1 MATMMNYAIVE
12 ATAEATAR
20 NDARDERAAMGACP
34 GGIDYDE
41 MDEMQ
46 FLEKAKELEQR
57 AAQLTFVDVEKQM
70 EALLSSEERAAGVSG
85 DSVKYS
91 AACKVVENRWF
102 RFLAVY
108 GDKLGYEEGSSPS
121 LELVRKFVVYTFKT
135 RTYKSSKGKKGLGDS
150 AELSMRYLLAKF
162 VFPKLLYDGWAGCE
176 HAAIEPEWNRRVG
189 GCVLLSASGVDW
201 CVARLKG
208 PELKAKCAPYAA
220 EINETCVAEGTE
232 ATEPGTA
239 ARLTRDSMRASEGAR
254 VSVSGRW
261 TRLKRSEPE
270 MATAVPAR
278 SRQGEVGRRDV
289 LQGAGA
295 CTQRRGWLGARTP
308 FGRDPRCDKLDGQWW
323 LAVLSAMGV
332 RGRACARRRTRA
344 WTPSPVAS

>member
-135 RTYKSSKGKKGLGDS
+135 RTRTRARRARRAWATRRSSRCATCSPSTSFRSCCTTDGLG
-150 AELSMRYLLAKF
+150 ARKWRLN
-162 VFPKLLYDGWAGCE
+162 P
-176 HAAIEPEWNRRVG
+176 
-189 GCVLLSASGVDW
+189 SGT
-201 CVARLKG
+201 G
-208 PELKAKCAPYAA
+208 
-220 EINETCVAEGTE
+220 
-232 ATEPGTA
+232 
-239 ARLTRDSMRASEGAR
+239 
-254 VSVSGRW
+254 VS
-261 TRLKRSEPE
+261 
-270 MATAVPAR
+270 
-278 SRQGEVGRRDV
+278 
-289 LQGAGA
+289 AGA
-295 CTQRRGWLGARTP
+295 CY
-308 FGRDPRCDKLDGQWW
+308 
-323 LAVLSAMGV
+323 
-332 RGRACARRRTRA
+332 
-344 WTPSPVAS
+344 